1 MVRTE
6 KRVLI
11 EKVASFFDV
20 VAILDLEELDGFTP
34 RDSILLI
41 QDFDWVPREQQ
52 VSLERCHFWQH
63 NVHGCVQTFL
73 QL

>member
-52 VSLERCHFWQH
+52 VSLE
-63 NVHGCVQTFL
+63 
-73 QL
+73 